1 MVIAVVSMLI
11 DFATNAPRPNPNHH
25 NKSGTNGSTG
35 FDGSEYGGMQ
45 GGGVGVLT
53 GAAAGGSAYASAYEH
68 DAYSSGAYSSGAY
81 SSGDGGLIKGLRG
94 AESGGMAAAYSALVP
109 AKTHVWPEE
118 GLSLLT
124 IVGASSSF
132 IFAYQGQ
139 SMFLE
144 IMREM

>member
-35 FDGSEYGGMQ
+35 FDGSGYGGMQ

-53 GAAAGGSAYASAYEH
+53 GAATYEH
-68 DAYSSGAYSSGAY
+68 DAYSSGAY

-94 AESGGMAAAYSALVP
+94 AESRGMAAAYSALVP

>member
-25 NKSGTNGSTG
+25 NKSGTNGSIEYGSTG
-35 FDGSEYGGMQ
+35 YGGTGYGGMQ

-53 GAAAGGSAYASAYEH
+53 GAAAGGSAGRSAYEH
-68 DAYSSGAYSSGAY
+68 AYSSGAY

-94 AESGGMAAAYSALVP
+94 AESGGMAAAYSAVVP

>member
-11 DFATNAPRPNPNHH
+11 DFATNAPRLNPNHH
-25 NKSGTNGSTG
+25 NKSGTNGSIEYGSTG
-35 FDGSEYGGMQ
+35 YGGMQ
-45 GGGVGVLT
+45 GGGVGVLK
-53 GAAAGGSAYASAYEH
+53 GAAAGGSAGRSAYEH
-68 DAYSSGAYSSGAY
+68 AYRSGAY

-94 AESGGMAAAYSALVP
+94 AESGGMAAAYSAVVP